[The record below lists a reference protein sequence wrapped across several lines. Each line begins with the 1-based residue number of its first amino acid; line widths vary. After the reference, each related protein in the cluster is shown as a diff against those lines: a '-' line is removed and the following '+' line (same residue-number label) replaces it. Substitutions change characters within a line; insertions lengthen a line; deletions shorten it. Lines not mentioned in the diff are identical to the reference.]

1 MSKPMKE
8 MQMTRTGFLILAA
21 LIGGSVAGMHQV
33 SAQTDNT
40 AKHKTEKQKP
50 TEKKETKK
58 PAAAQ
63 TDSGKSAPMSGFRP
77 DPQSNY

>member
-1 MSKPMKE
+1 MG
-8 MQMTRTGFLILAA
+8 RIAFFLAAA
-21 LIGGSVAGMHQV
+21 LIVSGAGMHQA
-33 SAQTDNT
+33 SAQTDST
-40 AKHKTEKQKP
+40 AKQKAEKQK

-63 TDSGKSAPMSGFRP
+63 SDSGQSAPMSGFRP